1 MTIFE
6 FFVLIFLAVPGAKSA
21 LSGQGGN
28 LKSETGNGNGI
39 KPWKSLWKR
48 AEKETRVGKEECK
61 TKVHCFFFKL
71 LLNGAS
77 HDTKI
82 GCVRLVWAET

>member
-28 LKSETGNGNGI
+28 LKSETGNGKRGNR
-39 KPWKSLWKR
+39 KRDQTFEKSLETGRKGNQGWKR
-48 AEKETRVGKEECK
+48 GM
-61 TKVHCFFFKL
+61 
-71 LLNGAS
+71 
-77 HDTKI
+77 
-82 GCVRLVWAET
+82 